1 MTVVGTGRTWGK
13 RGTRGKGRKIK
24 EKGGN
29 MVQVKSEPDIVTSQQ
44 LVNRWADPCNMP
56 LDASFDEI
64 IEGYQDL
71 EMAITNRQE
80 ALNTLTKVLN
90 EVSKEVG
97 PVLVGDKYEA
107 VIEEGRVAS
116 ISLRNVGDTN
126 G

>member
-1 MTVVGTGRTWGK
+1 MTVVGTGKTWGK

-64 IEGYQDL
+64 IEGVQDL
-71 EMAITNRQE
+71 QMSITNRQE
-80 ALNTLTKVLN
+80 ALNTLTDVLK
-90 EVSKEVG
+90 EVAKEVG
-97 PVLVGDKYEA
+97 PVLVGDKNEA

-116 ISLRNVGDTN
+116 INLRNVGDTN

>member
-1 MTVVGTGRTWGK
+1 MTVVGTGKTWGK

-56 LDASFDEI
+56 LDATFDEI
-64 IEGYQDL
+64 IEGVQDL
-71 EMAITNRQE
+71 QMSITNRQE
-80 ALNTLTKVLN
+80 ALNTLTDVLK
-90 EVSKEVG
+90 EVAKEVG

-107 VIEEGRVAS
+107 VIE
-116 ISLRNVGDTN
+116 
-126 G
+126 

>member
-1 MTVVGTGRTWGK
+1 
-13 RGTRGKGRKIK
+13 
-24 EKGGN
+24 
-29 MVQVKSEPDIVTSQQ
+29 
-44 LVNRWADPCNMP
+44 MP

-80 ALNTLTKVLN
+80 ALNTLTDVLN

-116 ISLRNVGDTN
+116 INLRNVGDTN